1 MTVGIRIRD
10 ENTGALRMEVTDYTV
25 SNLFT
30 ETMFIGSTSNRDGYR
45 VVAGIGESTHVAF
58 FVPCFDPGP
67 SGPLYYYI
75 MPRMPKVWISGSVV
89 YWGSS
94 QNSDV
99 WTDGYY
105 TLRVVRIQ

>member
-25 SNLFT
+25 SSVFQ
-30 ETMFIGSTSNRDGYR
+30 ETMYIGGGGNRDGYR
-45 VVAGIGESTHVAF
+45 VIGGISESTHIAF
-58 FVPCFDPGP
+58 FAPCFDPGAG
-67 SGPLYYYI
+67 SPLYYFI

-89 YWGSS
+89 YWNSS

-99 WTDGYY
+99 WFDGYY
-105 TLRVVRIQ
+105 TLRVVRTQ